1 MKRFLFSILAIFTCG
16 MLLSA
21 PVFADCPKGCVPT
34 SILGENGCSCDDGKG
49 SSITGILKDVV
60 IPIMTAGIGI
70 LATIGIVISGVQ
82 YLTAGDNEDQVKKS
96 KRRIFEIIIGLAAY
110 ALIAALLT
118 WLLPGYSK

>member
-1 MKRFLFSILAIFTCG
+1 
-16 MLLSA
+16 
-21 PVFADCPKGCVPT
+21 
-34 SILGENGCSCDDGKG
+34 
-49 SSITGILKDVV
+49 
-60 IPIMTAGIGI
+60 MTAGIGI